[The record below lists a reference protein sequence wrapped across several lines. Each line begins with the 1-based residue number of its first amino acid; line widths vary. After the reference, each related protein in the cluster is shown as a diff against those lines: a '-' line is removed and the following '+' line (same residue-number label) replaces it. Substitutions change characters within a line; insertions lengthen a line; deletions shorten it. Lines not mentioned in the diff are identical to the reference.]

1 MRYISVSFG
10 FKKKLHYNNATMD
23 QVFGFIERI
32 TFANSENGFTVA
44 RLKQPRKNELT
55 TIVGA
60 MPGLTPGESVR
71 LLGEWKNNPTHG
83 LQFVVNECHIE
94 TPSDVVGIQKY
105 LESGMVRGI
114 GPTYAQR
121 IVKMFGEKTL
131 DVIDKTPDC
140 LLEVRGIGDKRVD
153 TIKRCWQ
160 EQKAIRSVMLFLQ
173 KHGVSPGFAQKLY
186 KLYGDETVA
195 RLQENPYTL
204 AREIRGV
211 GFKSADKIA
220 EKLGFPKDATQRI
233 DSGLEYVLLELAGD
247 GHTCYPKDELC
258 TLAKEL
264 LEVEVE
270 QRLHALEQEERIVVE
285 DEKVWIKG
293 LWLAERGIVRELKRL
308 LKGQSRLRAVDTEK
322 ALSWVQEQLK
332 IELAENQKE
341 AVKCSLEEKFH
352 IITGGPGTG
361 KSTITKAILAITE
374 KLSRQII
381 LAAPTG
387 RAAKRMS
394 EITKRSAS
402 TIHSLLQFS
411 FTEKGFKRNRENPL
425 VCDLIVI
432 DEASMIDTSLM
443 YHLLKAIPDH
453 ARVLLV
459 GDVHQLPSVG
469 PGNVLKDLIE
479 SHKVSVTE
487 LNQIFRQAAGS
498 RIITNAHKI
507 NAGEFPDL
515 SIEKRSDFFFIKGE
529 EPEEALEKIVH
540 LVSERLP
547 KFYRLHP
554 INDIQVLAPMK
565 RGLIGT
571 ENLNR
576 TLQQVLNPQEDVI
589 LQGGSRFGNGD
600 KVMQI
605 RNDYN
610 KEVYNGDIGR
620 ILAINREDQEV
631 SVNFDGRIVVYP
643 FFDLDELVL
652 AYATSVHKYQGSECP
667 CVVIPVHT
675 THFMML
681 HRNLL
686 YTAVTR
692 GKRLVV
698 LVGTGKA
705 IAIAVSNDD
714 VKKRHTG
721 LKNFLIF

>member
-1 MRYISVSFG
+1 
-10 FKKKLHYNNATMD
+10 MD
-23 QVFGFIERI
+23 QIFGYIERI
-32 TFANSENGFTVA
+32 TFANPENGFTVA
-44 RLKQPRKNELT
+44 RLKQPRKQELT
-55 TIVGA
+55 TVVGA
-60 MPGLTPGESVR
+60 MPGLAPGESVR
-71 LLGEWKNNPTHG
+71 LLGEWKMNATHG
-83 LQFVVNECHIE
+83 LQFVVTECHIE

-114 GPTYAQR
+114 GPIYAER
-121 IVKMFGEKTL
+121 IVKMFAEKTL
-131 DVIDKTPDC
+131 EVIDHSPHC
-140 LLEVRGIGDKRVD
+140 LLEVNGIGEKRVEK
-153 TIKRCWQ
+153 IRQCWQ

-173 KHGVSPGFAQKLY
+173 KYGVSPAFAQKLY
-186 KLYGDETVA
+186 KLYGDQTVG
-195 RLQENPYTL
+195 RIQENPYTL
-204 AREIRGV
+204 AREIRGI

-220 EKLGFPKDATQRI
+220 EKLGFPKDAAQRI
-233 DSGLEYVLLELAGD
+233 DSGIEYTLLELAD
-247 GHTCYPKDELC
+247 EGHTCFPLDELC
-258 TLAKEL
+258 IKAQEL
-264 LEVEVE
+264 LGVDV
-270 QRLHALEQEERIVVE
+270 RGRIDALQQEERIVIE
-285 DEKVWIKG
+285 EETIWLKG
-293 LWLAERGIVRELKRL
+293 LRLAEKGIARELKRL
-308 LKGQSRLRAVDTEK
+308 IKGKSRLRKVDTERAVEWAEK
-322 ALSWVQEQLK
+322 QLR
-332 IELAENQKE
+332 IELAENQKK
-341 AVKCSLEEKFH
+341 AVKSSLEEKFH

-394 EITKRSAS
+394 EITKRGAS
-402 TIHSLLQFS
+402 TIHSLLQFDFS
-411 FTEKGFKRNRENPL
+411 KGGFKRNRENPL
-425 VCDLIVI
+425 VCDLLVI
-432 DEASMIDTSLM
+432 DEASMIETSLM
-443 YHLLKAIPDH
+443 YSLLKAIPDH

-469 PGNVLKDLIE
+469 PGAVLKDMIE
-479 SHKVSVTE
+479 SGATPVTE
-487 LNQIFRQAAGS
+487 LTEIFRQAAGS

-515 SIEKRSDFFFIKGE
+515 SIEKQADFFFVKGE
-529 EPEEALEKIVH
+529 EPERALEKIVE

-547 KFYRLHP
+547 KFYRLDP
-554 INDIQVLAPMK
+554 IEEIQVLAPMK
-565 RGLIGT
+565 RGLIGI

-576 TLQQVLNPQEDVI
+576 VLQQKLNPREDAI
-589 LQGGSRFGNGD
+589 LHGGRRFGVSD

-620 ILAINREDQEV
+620 IKKIDREEQEITV
-631 SVNFDGRIVVYP
+631 TFDGRPVVYP

-652 AYATSVHKYQGSECP
+652 AYAASVHKYQGSECP

-705 IAIAVSNDD
+705 IAIAVSRNDAI
-714 VKKRHTG
+714 KRHTG
-721 LKNFLIF
+721 LNKTLNKNFIFL

>member
-1 MRYISVSFG
+1 
-10 FKKKLHYNNATMD
+10 MD
-23 QVFGFIERI
+23 QIFGYIERI
-32 TFANSENGFTVA
+32 TFANPENGFTVA
-44 RLKQPRKNELT
+44 RLKQPRKSELT

-60 MPGLTPGESVR
+60 MPGLGAGESVR
-71 LLGEWKNNPTHG
+71 LLGEWKTNPTHG
-83 LQFVVNECHIE
+83 LQFAVAECHIE

-114 GPTYAQR
+114 GPAYAKR
-121 IVKMFGEKTL
+121 IVKMFGDKTL
-131 DVIDKTPDC
+131 DVIDQKPNC
-140 LLEVRGIGDKRVD
+140 LLEVQGIGAKRVEK
-153 TIKRCWQ
+153 IKRCWK
-160 EQKAIRSVMLFLQ
+160 EQKAIRTVMVFLQ
-173 KHGVSPGFAQKLY
+173 KYGVSPAFAQKLY
-186 KLYGDETVA
+186 KLYGDETVE

-220 EKLGFPKDATQRI
+220 QNMGFPKDATQRI
-233 DSGLEYVLLELAGD
+233 DSGIEHTLMELADD
-247 GHTCYPKDELC
+247 GHTCYPLEEFYVKAGEV
-258 TLAKEL
+258 

-270 QRLHALEQEERIVVE
+270 GRITALQEEERIVVE
-285 DEKVWIKG
+285 EERVWLKR
-293 LWLAERGIVRELKRL
+293 LWLAEKGIVRELKRIL
-308 LKGQSRLRAVDTEK
+308 GGQSRLRKVDTEK
-322 ALSWVQEQLK
+322 AVDWVEEQLT
-332 IELAENQKE
+332 IELATNQKE
-341 AVKCSLEEKFH
+341 AVARSLEDKVH

-361 KSTITKAILAITE
+361 KSTITNAILTVTE
-374 KLSRQII
+374 RLSRQIV

-394 EITKRSAS
+394 EITKRGAS
-402 TIHSLLQFS
+402 TIHSLLQFD
-411 FTEKGFKRNRENPL
+411 FTGKGFKKNRDNPITS
-425 VCDLIVI
+425 DLIVV

-443 YHLLKAIPDH
+443 YSLLKAIPDH
-453 ARVLLV
+453 ARVLFV

-469 PGNVLKDLIE
+469 PGSVLKDMID
-479 SHKVSVTE
+479 SGVVPVTE
-487 LNQIFRQAAGS
+487 LTEIFRQAAGS

-515 SIEKRSDFFFIKGE
+515 SIEKKSDFFFMKGE
-529 EPEEALEKIVH
+529 EPEEALEKIVT
-540 LVSERLP
+540 LVSDRLP
-547 KFYRLHP
+547 KFYQLHA
-554 INDIQVLAPMK
+554 IRDIQVLAPMK

-576 TLQQVLNPQEDVI
+576 TLQEKLNPQEEVVMH
-589 LQGGSRFGNGD
+589 GGSRFGMGD

-620 ILAINREDQEV
+620 IHKIDREEQEV
-631 SVNFDGRIVVYP
+631 TVNFEGHFVVYP
-643 FFDLDELVL
+643 YHDLDELVL

-705 IAIAVSNDD
+705 IAIAVSNHDAI
-714 VKKRHTG
+714 KRHTG
-721 LKNFLIF
+721 LLEALKNSEVVTL

>member
-1 MRYISVSFG
+1 MN
-10 FKKKLHYNNATMD
+10 LCNNDLFMD
-23 QVFGFIERI
+23 QIFGYIERI
-32 TFANSENGFTVA
+32 TYTNPENGFTVA
-44 RLKQPRKNELT
+44 RLKQPRRQELT
-55 TIVGA
+55 TIVGT
-60 MPGLTPGESVR
+60 MPGLQPGENVR
-71 LLGEWKNNPTHG
+71 LQGEWKTNPTHG
-83 LQFVVNECHIE
+83 LQFVVKTCHVE

-114 GPTYAQR
+114 GPVYAER

-131 DVIDKTPDC
+131 DVIDQTPEF
-140 LLEVRGIGDKRVD
+140 LLEISGIGEKRVEK
-153 TIKRCWQ
+153 IKRCWQ
-160 EQKAIRSVMLFLQ
+160 EQKAIRHVMLFLQ
-173 KHGVSPGFAQKLY
+173 KHGVSPAFAQKLY
-186 KLYGDETVA
+186 KLYGDETVE

-204 AREIRGV
+204 AREIRGI

-233 DSGLEYVLLELAGD
+233 DSGIEYVLLELSEE
-247 GHTCYPKDELC
+247 GHTCYP
-258 TLAKEL
+258 LAKLVEKAQEM
-264 LEVEVE
+264 LEVDVQERMEV
-270 QRLHALEQEERIVVE
+270 LAQEERIVIE
-285 DEKVWIKG
+285 EETVWLKG
-293 LWLAERGIVRELKRL
+293 LWLCEKGIVRELDRL
-308 LKGQSRLRAVDTEK
+308 MEGRSRLREVNAEK
-322 ALSWVQEQLK
+322 AVSWVEEQLNMQ
-332 IELAENQKE
+332 LAENQKE
-341 AVKCSLEEKFH
+341 AVKRSLEAKFH

-361 KSTITKAILAITE
+361 KSTITKAILTITE

-381 LAAPTG
+381 LTAPTG

-394 EITKRSAS
+394 EITRREAL
-402 TIHSLLQFS
+402 TIHSLLKFDFS
-411 FTEKGFKRNRENPL
+411 QKGFKHNRDNPL

-469 PGNVLKDLIE
+469 PGNVLKDIIE
-479 SHKVSVTE
+479 SKRIPVTE
-487 LNQIFRQAAGS
+487 LTEIFRQAAGS

-515 SIEKRSDFFFIKGE
+515 SIEKKADFFFVKGE
-529 EPEEALEKIVH
+529 EPEVALEKILM

-547 KFYRLHP
+547 KFYRLNA
-554 INDIQVLAPMK
+554 IDDIQVLAPMK
-565 RGLIGT
+565 RGVIGI

-576 TLQQVLNPQEDVI
+576 TLQEVLNPQEDVI
-589 LQGGSRFGNGD
+589 MQGGYRFGVGD

-620 ILAINREDQEV
+620 IKKIDRVEQEV
-631 SVNFDGRIVVYP
+631 TVQFDRRMVIYP
-643 FFDLDELVL
+643 FFDLDTLVL

-681 HRNLL
+681 RRNLL

-705 IAIAVSNDD
+705 IAIAVSNND
-714 VKKRHTG
+714 VLKRHTG
-721 LKNFLIF
+721 LLTFLTKKFELQTSK

>member
-1 MRYISVSFG
+1 
-10 FKKKLHYNNATMD
+10 MD
-23 QVFGFIERI
+23 QIFGYVERI
-32 TFANSENGFTVA
+32 TFANPENGFTVA
-44 RLKQPRKNELT
+44 RLKQPRKSELT

-60 MPGLTPGESVR
+60 MPGLTAGESVR
-71 LLGEWKNNPTHG
+71 LLGEWKTNPTHG
-83 LQFVVNECHIE
+83 LQFAVTECHIE

-114 GPTYAQR
+114 GPIYAKR

-131 DVIDKTPDC
+131 DVIDQTPDC
-140 LLEVRGIGDKRVD
+140 LLEVNGIGEKRVEK
-153 TIKRCWQ
+153 IKRCWK

-173 KHGVSPGFAQKLY
+173 KYGVSPAFAQKLY

-204 AREIRGV
+204 AREIRGI

-220 EKLGFPKDATQRI
+220 ENLGFPKDATQRI
-233 DSGLEYVLLELAGD
+233 DSGIEYTLLELADG
-247 GHTCYPKDELC
+247 GHTCYPMAELC
-258 TLAKEL
+258 VKAEEMLG
-264 LEVEVE
+264 VDV
-270 QRLHALEQEERIVVE
+270 RGRIHALEQEERIVIE
-285 DEKVWIKG
+285 DETVWMKR
-293 LWLAERGIVRELKRL
+293 LWLCEKGIVRELNRL
-308 LKGQSRLRAVDTEK
+308 IQGHSRLRKVDTKKAVD
-322 ALSWVQEQLK
+322 WVEERLN
-332 IELAENQKE
+332 IELATNQKE
-341 AVKCSLEEKFH
+341 AVKKSLEDKFH

-361 KSTITKAILAITE
+361 KSTITNAILTITE
-374 KLSRQII
+374 RLSRQII

-394 EITKRSAS
+394 EITKRGAS
-402 TIHSLLQFS
+402 TIHSLLQFDFS
-411 FTEKGFKRNRENPL
+411 AKGFKRNKENPL
-425 VCDLIVI
+425 ICDLIVI

-443 YHLLKAIPDH
+443 YSLLKAIPDH

-469 PGNVLKDLIE
+469 PGNVLKDMID
-479 SHKVSVTE
+479 SAAVPVTE
-487 LNQIFRQAAGS
+487 LTEIFRQAAGS

-507 NAGEFPDL
+507 NSGEFPDL
-515 SIEKRSDFFFIKGE
+515 SIEKKSDFFFLKGE
-529 EPEEALEKIVH
+529 EPEEALEKMVM

-547 KFYRLHP
+547 KFYRLNA
-554 INDIQVLAPMK
+554 IDDIQVLAPMK
-565 RGLIGT
+565 RGVIGT

-589 LQGGSRFGNGD
+589 LQGGYRFGMGD

-620 ILAINREDQEV
+620 IAKIDREEQELT
-631 SVNFDGRIVVYP
+631 VNFDGRPVVYP

-705 IAIAVSNDD
+705 IAIAVSNNDAI
-714 VKKRHTG
+714 KRHTG
-721 LKNFLIF
+721 LKKSLTTILNSSLC

>member
-1 MRYISVSFG
+1 
-10 FKKKLHYNNATMD
+10 MD
-23 QVFGFIERI
+23 QIFGYIERI
-32 TFANSENGFTVA
+32 TFANPENGFTVA
-44 RLKQPRKNELT
+44 RLKQPRKQELT

-60 MPGLTPGESVR
+60 MPGLAAGESVR
-71 LLGEWKNNPTHG
+71 LLGEWKTNPTHG
-83 LQFVVNECHIE
+83 LQFAVAECHIE
-94 TPSDVVGIQKY
+94 TPSDIVGIQKY

-114 GPTYAQR
+114 GPVYAKR
-121 IVKMFGEKTL
+121 IIEMFGEKTL
-131 DVIDKTPDC
+131 DVIDQSPHC
-140 LLEVRGIGDKRVD
+140 LLEVSGIGEKRVEK
-153 TIKRCWQ
+153 IKRCWQ

-173 KHGVSPGFAQKLY
+173 KYGISPAFAQKLY

-220 EKLGFPKDATQRI
+220 EKLGFPKDAIQRI
-233 DSGLEYVLLELAGD
+233 DSGIEYTLLELADD
-247 GHTCYPKDELC
+247 GHTCYSLAELC
-258 TLAKEL
+258 IKAEEL
-264 LEVEVE
+264 LGVSVSGRIES
-270 QRLHALEQEERIVVE
+270 LEREERIVTE
-285 DEKVWIKG
+285 EEMVWLKR
-293 LWLAERGIVRELKRL
+293 LWLSEKGIARELERL
-308 LKGQSRLRAVDTEK
+308 LKGSSRLRKVDTDKAVEWVEK
-322 ALSWVQEQLK
+322 HLD
-332 IELAENQKE
+332 IHLAENQKK
-341 AVKCSLEEKFH
+341 AVKRSLEEKFH

-361 KSTITKAILAITE
+361 KSTITNAILAITE

-381 LAAPTG
+381 LTAPTG

-402 TIHSLLQFS
+402 TIHSILQFD
-411 FTEKGFKRNRENPL
+411 FKKKGFKRNRENPL
-425 VCDLIVI
+425 NCDLIVI

-443 YHLLKAIPDH
+443 YSLLKAIPDH
-453 ARVLLV
+453 ARILLV
-459 GDVHQLPSVG
+459 GDVYQLPSVG
-469 PGNVLKDLIE
+469 PGAVLKDLIDSE
-479 SHKVSVTE
+479 AVPVTE
-487 LNQIFRQAAGS
+487 LTEIFRQAAGS

-515 SIEKRSDFFFIKGE
+515 SIEKKSDFFFLKGE
-529 EPEEALEKIVH
+529 EPETALEKIVQ
-540 LVSERLP
+540 LVTERLP
-547 KFYRLHP
+547 KYYRLNA
-554 INDIQVLAPMK
+554 IEEIQVLAPMK
-565 RGLIGT
+565 RGVIGT

-576 TLQQVLNPQEDVI
+576 VLQEKLNPKEDVI
-589 LQGGSRFGNGD
+589 LQGGTRFGVGD

-620 ILAINREDQEV
+620 IKKIDREEQEV
-631 SVNFDGRIVVYP
+631 TILYDGRPVVYP

-652 AYATSVHKYQGSECP
+652 AYATSIHKYQGSECP

-675 THFMML
+675 THFTML

-705 IAIAVSNDD
+705 IAIAISNNDA
-714 VKKRHTG
+714 VKRHTG
-721 LKNFLIF
+721 LKEKLKQISVPVLC

>member
-1 MRYISVSFG
+1 MG
-10 FKKKLHYNNATMD
+10 TTMD
-23 QVFGFIERI
+23 QIFGYIERI
-32 TFANSENGFTVA
+32 TFANPDNGFTVA
-44 RLKQPRKNELT
+44 RLKQPRKQELT

-60 MPGLTPGESVR
+60 LPGLTAGESVR
-71 LLGEWKNNPTHG
+71 LQGEWKTNPTHG
-83 LQFVVNECHIE
+83 MQFAVIECHIE

-105 LESGMVRGI
+105 LASGMVQGI
-114 GPTYAQR
+114 GPAYAKR

-131 DVIDKTPDC
+131 DIIDQKPHC
-140 LLEVRGIGDKRVD
+140 LLEVSGIGQKRVD

-173 KHGVSPGFAQKLY
+173 KYGVSPAFAQKLY
-186 KLYGDETVA
+186 KLYGDDTVE
-195 RLQENPYTL
+195 RVQENPYTL
-204 AREIRGV
+204 AREIRGI

-233 DSGLEYVLLELAGD
+233 DSGVEYTLLELAD
-247 GHTCYPKDELC
+247 VGHTCYPLNDLC
-258 TLAKEL
+258 EKAGEM
-264 LEVEVE
+264 LEVDV
-270 QRLHALEQEERIVVE
+270 RGRVGALEQEERIVIE
-285 DEKVWIKG
+285 DEVVWLKG
-293 LWLAERGIVRELKRL
+293 LWLCEKGIARELERL
-308 LKGQSRLRAVDTEK
+308 MKGQSRLRTVDTTKAVD
-322 ALSWVQEQLK
+322 WVEEQLK
-332 IELAENQKE
+332 IELATNQRE
-341 AVKCSLEEKFH
+341 AVKSSIQEKFH

-361 KSTITKAILAITE
+361 KSTITNAILRITE
-374 KLSRQII
+374 RLSRQII

-394 EITKRSAS
+394 EITKRGAS
-402 TIHSLLQFS
+402 TIHSLLKFDFS
-411 FTEKGFKRNRENPL
+411 KKGFKHNRENPL
-425 VCDLIVI
+425 TCDLIVI

-443 YHLLKAIPDH
+443 YSLLKAIPDH

-469 PGNVLKDLIE
+469 PGIVLKDMIDSGVLP
-479 SHKVSVTE
+479 VTE
-487 LNQIFRQAAGS
+487 LTEIFRQAAGS

-515 SIEKRSDFFFIKGE
+515 SIEKKSDFFFLKGE
-529 EPEEALEKIVH
+529 EPEEALEKIIH
-540 LVSERLP
+540 LISERLP
-547 KFYRLHP
+547 KFYRFDP
-554 INDIQVLAPMK
+554 IDDIQVLAPMK
-565 RGLIGT
+565 RGVIGI
-571 ENLNR
+571 ENLNL

-589 LQGGSRFGNGD
+589 LNGGRRFGVGD

-620 ILAINREDQEV
+620 VRKISREEQELLV
-631 SVNFDGRIVVYP
+631 SYEGRHVIYP
-643 FFDLDELVL
+643 FSDLDELVL

-692 GKRLVV
+692 GKKLVV

-705 IAIAVSNDD
+705 IAIAVSNNDSI
-714 VKKRHTG
+714 KRQTG
-721 LKNFLIF
+721 LMKYLHPLASFLM